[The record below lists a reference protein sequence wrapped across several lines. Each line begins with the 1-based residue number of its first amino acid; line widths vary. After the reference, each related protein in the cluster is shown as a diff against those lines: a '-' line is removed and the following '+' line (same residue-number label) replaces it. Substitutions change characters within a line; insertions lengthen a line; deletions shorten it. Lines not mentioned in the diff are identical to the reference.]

1 MFSVFNQDLEK
12 VLDLLEPKV
21 KFLLVNGDVMLERTP
36 EVATERLKQN
46 LQNVRSRWANIQKAA
61 AARKSKLL
69 EAVNQSEKFQDELTQ
84 TINWLTNIEKTL
96 GNLKPV
102 SRVLRTVGEQIKDH
116 EVSAGSKVIKQI
128 CFSCLFRFVR
138 V

>member
-1 MFSVFNQDLEK
+1 
-12 VLDLLEPKV
+12 
-21 KFLLVNGDVMLERTP
+21 MLERTP

-61 AARKSKLL
+61 ADRKAKLL

-84 TINWLTNIEKTL
+84 AINWLTSQEKTL

-102 SRVLRTVGEQIKDH
+102 SRVVKTVCEQIKEH
-116 EVSAGSKVIKQI
+116 EVSAGSEVIQHI
-128 CFSCLFRFVR
+128 YSSLFWFVL